1 MATVHARCRL
11 QGSVIGTADI
21 TVAIILIQ
29 DPSLKEGVY
38 IELTFLVVLFAPVAC
53 WLLLVE

>member
-11 QGSVIGTADI
+11 LGSVIGTADI
-21 TVAIILIQ
+21 AVAIMLIQ
-29 DPSLKEGVY
+29 DPLLMEGVF
-38 IELTFLVVLFAPVAC
+38 IELTFLVVLLAAVAC